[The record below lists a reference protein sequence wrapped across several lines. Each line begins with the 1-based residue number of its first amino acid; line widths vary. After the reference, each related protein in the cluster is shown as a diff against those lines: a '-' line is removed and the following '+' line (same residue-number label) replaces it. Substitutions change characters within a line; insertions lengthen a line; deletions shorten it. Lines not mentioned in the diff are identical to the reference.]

1 MADLEPLYDNN
12 VLPPVKHLR
21 TRDQL
26 SATATH
32 FATFIGNL
40 KESSHMSIKF
50 TQNIYSSIIYFYKYL
65 RAMHACKERNIIEGE
80 L

>member
-12 VLPPVKHLR
+12 VLPLVKRLR

-26 SATATH
+26 SATAAH
-32 FATFIGNL
+32 FASFIGNII
-40 KESSHMSIKF
+40 EASHMS
-50 TQNIYSSIIYFYKYL
+50 TQNIYSFIIYFYKYL

>member
-12 VLPPVKHLR
+12 VLPLVKRLR

-26 SATATH
+26 SATAAH

-40 KESSHMSIKF
+40 
-50 TQNIYSSIIYFYKYL
+50 
-65 RAMHACKERNIIEGE
+65 IEASRI
-80 L
+80 